1 MRTPRVTARADP
13 GWRAFRSGRPSS
25 SPRGPRALPTSS
37 EARPCAHL
45 VPRGPSAPRSRQP
58 GPGLQLLAE
67 PELLGAPRS
76 RRQPRRPL
84 PFSQTPHFPLLS
96 LLFLTSSRSRVPAP
110 ARGAGAG
117 LAGVLVA
124 TLASPRPARACP
136 CAAEARP
143 GSGRRFPGGGAAL
156 GPRRLQ
162 ELSPSSLDQSHT
174 DSFDA
179 NLCFFWLRGRTRNL
193 NLAAQVRKAT
203 VTASRL
209 PFNQPEPLSV
219 MAQAH
224 PAIT

>member
-1 MRTPRVTARADP
+1 MSRRGRTRVGGPSVQGAPLPRPGVPGPCPRALRP
-13 GWRAFRSGRPSS
+13 GPAHTWSPGDRQRQGHASRGLGSS
-25 SPRGPRALPTSS
+25 SSRNLSCSGPRAPAASLVVPFLFP
-37 EARPCAHL
+37 RP
-45 VPRGPSAPRSRQP
+45 RIFRS
-58 GPGLQLLAE
+58 
-67 PELLGAPRS
+67 
-76 RRQPRRPL
+76 
-84 PFSQTPHFPLLS
+84 FPCCS
-96 LLFLTSSRSRVPAP
+96 CPAP

-136 CAAEARP
+136 CAAEAGP

-219 MAQAH
+219 RAQAH